1 MVIYLNETLIKHSI
15 SKAKFAEVT
24 GLDRTTLYKQL
35 RYGFVPREETLEV
48 YSIALEKLVGG
59 SRKTHLRRIRECL
72 S

>member
-35 RYGFVPREETLEV
+35 RYGFVPREDTLIC

-59 SRKTHLRRIRECL
+59 SRKTHLRRIKQCL